1 MYSPSGTST
10 DTATLAGLEACP
22 TYSGPSTMQ
31 ELGLNGFVPVTFP
44 QNAWALSTV
53 LGCLQPQPVTLTGQG
68 GVTVIDADG
77 SPETGSGS
85 QLTPADLAPPG
96 KTDFNNP
103 AEGPVV
109 SDLGTAIR
117 YDRPW
122 RGSSQGQPDYDY
134 SDQVTTGSPNGQAT
148 PVEIEVFE
156 GPLLTVTVS
165 ASRTTVSAGQPVTLG
180 ATVTGAGDSALSYS
194 WNFDGGAPGSE
205 APSPQVTFGSAG
217 QYNVTVQVTDS
228 QGGGG
233 VASIPIT
240 VGTPPAPATGGHK
253 QKGAGKNKKSHSPTG
268 PVKSSGTHAG
278 AKAGKQNT
286 GHSTTSGKQHHNHQ
300 LEHHHDDVN
309 QHVDRHHPFAE
320 HRVPRIHCP
329 SHDGVEETND
339 QRPSCAPDH
348 AAAPVGVD
356 RGRPAGQRRD
366 AAPVRREPPR
376 PYRPVAAVDGA
387 TRPTGDPGVAPADDR
402 RRFRG
407 PAAPGAWSRTRAAG
421 SPRPADAARRQLR
434 SWSSSPSRP

>member
-1 MYSPSGTST
+1 MLAVVGVIALATGPLGYADTSAHADAGSQQIVSATVYSASGTST
-10 DTATLAGLEACP
+10 ESATLAGLEACP

-31 ELGLNGFVPVTFP
+31 ELGQQGFVPVTFP
-44 QNAWALSTV
+44 SNAWALSTV
-53 LGCLQPQPVTLTGQG
+53 LGCLAPQPVTLTGQG

-77 SPETGSGS
+77 SPETGSDS
-85 QLTPADLAPPG
+85 QLTAEDLAPPG

-109 SDLGTAIR
+109 SDIGTAIR

-134 SDQVTTGSPNGQAT
+134 SDQVTTDSPNGQAT
-148 PVEIEVFE
+148 PVQIEVFE

-194 WNFDGGAPGSE
+194 WNFDGGAPTSE

-217 QYNVTVQVTDS
+217 QYNVTVQVTDT

-268 PVKSSGTHAG
+268 PVKSSGSHAG
-278 AKAGKQNT
+278 AKAGQQNN
-286 GHSTTSGKQHHNHQ
+286 GQSTTSGKTTDNHQ
-300 LEHHHDDVN
+300 LEHPPRRRQPARRQPPPLRRAPRPTHPLPIARRRRGN
-309 QHVDRHHPFAE
+309 DRPAPLACA
-320 HRVPRIHCP
+320 RPRRPP
-329 SHDGVEETND
+329 S
-339 QRPSCAPDH
+339 
-348 AAAPVGVD
+348 
-356 RGRPAGQRRD
+356 RGRPWSACWS
-366 AAPVRREPPR
+366 
-376 PYRPVAAVDGA
+376 A
-387 TRPTGDPGVAPADDR
+387 T
-402 RRFRG
+402 
-407 PAAPGAWSRTRAAG
+407 
-421 SPRPADAARRQLR
+421 
-434 SWSSSPSRP
+434 